1 MTEETMYPF
10 SGHGRRPDGLGV
22 DVYARIREAVD
33 KGEGTV
39 ELPPV
44 DWLERTAYRMR
55 VRRAAELCGAH
66 AASVSFSPSGRATVT
81 LERR

>member
-1 MTEETMYPF
+1 MTETTYPF

-33 KGEGTV
+33 KGDGAV

-44 DWLERTAYRMR
+44 DWIGRAAYRMR
-55 VRRAAELCGAH
+55 IRRAAELCGAH
-66 AASVSFSPSGRATVT
+66 AASVSFSPCGGATVT

>member
-1 MTEETMYPF
+1 MTETRYPF

-22 DVYARIREAVD
+22 DMYTRIREALD
-33 KGEGTV
+33 KGEETV

-44 DWLERTAYRMR
+44 DWIERTAYRMR

-66 AASVSFSPSGRATVT
+66 AASVSFLSGGGAVVT